1 MNTWLVQA
9 IYAGP
14 VGGDRGGRSDTLFGN
29 PNDGAAAG
37 RAGYV
42 AGMDAARFDPDD
54 VAGMVVFA
62 SVAEHGSFTAAAAA
76 LGLAKSVVSAKV
88 ARLEQ
93 RLGVRLLHRTS
104 RRVGLTPAGTEVY
117 PSCARVARA
126 AAEARMVAAGEAD
139 APHGRLRINGPV
151 SFGQRWLAAPLAR
164 FAERYPA
171 VHIEMILQ
179 DDVVDVVGGGWDV
192 VLRFG
197 VVRDPELVAR
207 RFARDIGVCCASPAY
222 LARHGTPRHP
232 LGLADHACL
241 RYANVSRDQEW
252 RFQTADG
259 ALSVPIA
266 GPITTNDGT
275 LLTLLAEEGA
285 GLVVGPW
292 FIVGEAVR
300 AGRLVRVLP
309 EFALNELPCQAV
321 HAHGHRPPA
330 KVKALVD
337 HLVEWFREPPWGVP
351 D

>member
-1 MNTWLVQA
+1 MKEQH
-9 IYAGP
+9 
-14 VGGDRGGRSDTLFGN
+14 
-29 PNDGAAAG
+29 
-37 RAGYV
+37 
-42 AGMDAARFDPDD
+42 FDPDD

-62 SVAEHGSFTAAAAA
+62 SVAERGSFTAAAAD

-104 RRVGLTPAGTEVY
+104 RRVALTPAGTEVY

-126 AAEARMVAAGEAD
+126 AAEAREVAAAEAD
-139 APHGRLRINGPV
+139 APHGRLRVNGPV

-164 FAERYPA
+164 FAERHPA
-171 VHIEMILQ
+171 VHLEVILQ

-197 VVRDPELVAR
+197 AVRDPELVAR
-207 RFARDIGVCCASPAY
+207 RFARDVGVCCASPDY
-222 LARHGTPRHP
+222 LARHGAPKHP
-232 LGLADHACL
+232 IELADHACL

-252 RFQTADG
+252 RFQTPDG

-266 GPITTNDGT
+266 GPMTTNDGT
-275 LLTLLAEEGA
+275 LLTALAEAGA
-285 GLVVGPW
+285 GLIVSPW
-292 FIVGEAVR
+292 FIVGESVR

-309 EFALNELPCQAV
+309 TFGLNELPAQAV

-330 KVKALVD
+330 KVKAFVD
-337 HLVEWFREPPWGVP
+337 HLVDYFREPPWGLP
-351 D
+351 A